1 MDERWGQGEDEK
13 LARLAAFP
21 EQNPNPVLGIDE
33 RGVAYANP
41 AALALFPDL
50 RERGEDHALT
60 SGIRRVAAEL
70 GDSSAATGEV
80 AVGGDYYYLDVQA
93 VPGTGGLHVYVTD
106 ITKHRESRR
115 ALLKSWERLYN
126 LVEHA
131 ADALFVHDQEGR
143 IKEVNRSACER
154 LGYSREEL
162 LALSIQDVEYDLNLD
177 ELSTLWKGL
186 SPDRPVTI
194 DGSYRCKD
202 GSVFPVELRLVVFE
216 DDRSPL
222 ILALARDATRRLEA
236 QRLLAESE
244 RRFRQLFDR
253 SAEAIFLHDSQ
264 GRLVDCNSEAC
275 ISLGYEREEL
285 LSLSVEDFVVDLLSE
300 EERSL
305 RDETPW
311 KKAIRIGPG
320 VQDSFH
326 KNEHRRKDGS
336 TFPVEVAI
344 GALDYGNYGDE
355 RLVLAS
361 ARDISGRRR
370 IEEELSHRN
379 HHDPQTGLPNRALLY
394 SRLQEAV
401 LHAGRGGRGVAVMFL
416 RLGGLDRARERLG
429 YRAGDRMLSVAAR
442 RIMGCLAPEDIVG
455 RMGGDDLAVIA
466 ESAGDGEQ
474 AIQTTLE
481 ILEDLRE
488 PLPLDDAEFQADATI
503 GVASSPDPGG
513 EDGHDPLDSAY
524 EAMCGARLRGDL
536 YGIHY

>member
-1 MDERWGQGEDEK
+1 MDDRWGQGENEK

-21 EQNPNPVLGIDE
+21 QQNPNPILGLDE
-33 RGVAYANP
+33 QGVAYANP
-41 AALALFPDL
+41 AALTLFPDL
-50 RERGEDHALT
+50 RERGEDHDLI
-60 SGIRRVAAEL
+60 SGIRRVAAGL
-70 GDSSAATGEV
+70 GGSNAATGEV
-80 AVGGDYYYLDVQA
+80 EVDHHYYHLDVQA
-93 VPGTGGLHVYVTD
+93 MPGTGDLHVYAMD
-106 ITKHRESRR
+106 ITERRESHQ
-115 ALLKSWERLYN
+115 ALLKSRERLHN
-126 LVEHA
+126 VVEHA

-143 IKEVNRSACER
+143 IQEVNRSACER

-162 LALSIQDVEYDLNLD
+162 LALSVQDVEYDLNLD
-177 ELSTLWKGL
+177 DLTTLWKGL

-194 DGSYRCKD
+194 DGAHRCKD
-202 GSVFPVELRLVVFE
+202 GTVFPVELRLAVFE
-216 DDRSPL
+216 DDRRPL
-222 ILALARDATRRLEA
+222 ILALARDTTKRLEA

-264 GRLVDCNSEAC
+264 GRIVDCNSEAC

-285 LSLSVEDFVVDLLSE
+285 LPLSVEDFVVDLLSE
-300 EERSL
+300 EERRL
-305 RDETPW
+305 RSETPW
-311 KKAIRIGPG
+311 KKAIRVGPG
-320 VQDSFH
+320 IQASFH
-326 KNEHRRKDGS
+326 RNEHRRKDGS

-344 GALDYGNYGDE
+344 GALDYGDG

-379 HHDPQTGLPNRALLY
+379 HHDPQTGLPNRTLLD
-394 SRLQEAV
+394 SRLQDAV
-401 LHAGRGGRGVAVMFL
+401 LHAARGGRSVAVMFL

-429 YRAGDRMLSVAAR
+429 YRAGDRLLSVVAR
-442 RIMGCLAPEDIVG
+442 RIMGCLGPEDTVG

-474 AIQTTLE
+474 AIQTALD
-481 ILEDLRE
+481 ILEDLRT

-503 GVASSPDPGG
+503 GVASAPDPSG
-513 EDGHDPLDSAY
+513 EAGQDPLDSAY

-536 YGIHY
+536 YGTYH